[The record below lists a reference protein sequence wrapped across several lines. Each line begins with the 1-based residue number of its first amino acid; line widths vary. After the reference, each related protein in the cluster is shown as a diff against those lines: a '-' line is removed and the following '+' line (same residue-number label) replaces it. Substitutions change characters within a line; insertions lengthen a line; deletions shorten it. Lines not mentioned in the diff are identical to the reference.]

1 LPSRHRCPLARST
14 VRDAAAMRSQL
25 RVLVHAPAARIFA
38 LAAEVERWPELLPH
52 YRYVRR
58 LPDPNGERRFAMGAR
73 RGPIPV
79 RWEAIQRPRSEQG
92 VIEFEHTGGV
102 TRGMRVAWHLDE
114 TDEGVE
120 VSIEH
125 EVKLAWPLV
134 GEPVARWIIG
144 PQFIEAIARRT
155 LRRVKHL
162 AERGA
167 EAREAGGVA

>member
-1 LPSRHRCPLARST
+1 ML
-14 VRDAAAMRSQL
+14 MR
-25 RVLVHAPAARIFA
+25 APADRIFA
-38 LAAEVERWPELLPH
+38 LAAEVERWPERLPH

-58 LPDPNGERRFAMGAR
+58 MPDPNGERRFAMGAR

-79 RWEAIQRPRSEQG
+79 RWEAVQRPWPQDR

-102 TRGMRVAWHLDE
+102 TRGMRVAWRLDE

-125 EVKLAWPLV
+125 DLRLAWPIV
-134 GEPVARWIIG
+134 GEQVARWIIG

-155 LRRVKHL
+155 LRRVKQL
-162 AERGA
+162 AEQGA
-167 EAREAGGVA
+167 EAREAEGVA